1 MSDLTEGTN
10 DQSPGSPEPHA
21 SAVNED
27 QRKRRESKIKRK
39 QREDREFFK
48 LMVAHEAGRRFLWS
62 ILNECHAFEVRFGA
76 GPTGF
81 PDPQSTFM
89 NLGEQQIGQRL
100 YQFWHLKAPEPVML
114 MLKENDPRFAEVV
127 L

>member
-1 MSDLTEGTN
+1 MSDLTEGHD

-21 SAVNED
+21 SAVNEK
-27 QRKRRESKIKRK
+27 QRKRRETRIKRRE
-39 QREDREFFK
+39 REDREFFQ
-48 LMVAHEAGRRFLWS
+48 LLVTHEAGRRFLWA

-81 PDPQSTFM
+81 PDPQASWM
-89 NLGEQQIGQRL
+89 HLGEQQIGLRL
-100 YQFWHLKAPEPVML
+100 YQLWHLKAPEPVML